1 MAANYLEQL
10 LAEWYEYQGYFI
22 RRNVWVGK
30 REKGGY
36 ECELDIVAFHP
47 GEKHLL
53 QVEPS
58 SDADSWAKREERYAR
73 KFLAG
78 RKYIPELFK
87 DFEAQGPIDQVA
99 VFVSASKQNRQTLA
113 GGRIVL
119 ASEIL
124 VDILKELRSS
134 SILSSA
140 VSEQYPILRTL
151 QFVCQYRDEVA
162 QVLFGDVIAKPNKQ

>member
-47 GEKHLL
+47 GKKHLL

-58 SDADSWAKREERYAR
+58 SDADSWARREERYAR

-78 RKYIPELFK
+78 RKYIPGLFR
-87 DFEAQGPIDQVA
+87 DFEAQSPIDQIA
-99 VFVSASKQNRQTLA
+99 VFVFASKQNRQSLA

-140 VSEQYPILRTL
+140 ISEQYPILRTL
-151 QFVCQYRDEVA
+151 QFVCQYRDKVT
-162 QVLFGDVIAKPNKQ
+162 QVLQHGSG

>member
-1 MAANYLEQL
+1 MAANYLEQF

-47 GEKHLL
+47 GKKHLL

-87 DFEAQGPIDQVA
+87 DFEARGPIDQIA
-99 VFVSASKQNRQTLA
+99 VFVSASKQNRQSLA

-134 SILSSA
+134 SIFSSA

-151 QFVCQYRDEVA
+151 QFVCEYRKRVVR
-162 QVLFGDVIAKPNKQ
+162 VLQSGSS